1 MKNSISMNQYFSKTT
16 KRSIWNINVKLG
28 LSNLTLQWLWILMI
42 QKEDVLVRGEG
53 PTEKKLDWIKRS
65 TIFWLVM
72 KLSISVI
79 LKIFHE
85 KAWYCLSVAIYDA
98 NYYWT
103 GCDVFLYHCLQN
115 VNPWIIQ
122 DMWSGQ
128 FLLIWILIN
137 FINWTSKWKRW
148 TWKVLI
154 WSKWYQNQTLS
165 QNNKTFS
172 HLMWV

>member
-1 MKNSISMNQYFSKTT
+1 MTVDTDDSERRCLSSWRRTNRKITGLNKKIYDFLASYETIDISDLEDISWKSMVLFKCRNLW
-16 KRSIWNINVKLG
+16 RKLS
-28 LSNLTLQWLWILMI
+28 LNWLW
-42 QKEDVLVRGEG
+42 
-53 PTEKKLDWIKRS
+53 
-65 TIFWLVM
+65 
-72 KLSISVI
+72 
-79 LKIFHE
+79 
-85 KAWYCLSVAIYDA
+85 C
-98 NYYWT
+98 
-103 GCDVFLYHCLQN
+103 CVFLYHCLQN